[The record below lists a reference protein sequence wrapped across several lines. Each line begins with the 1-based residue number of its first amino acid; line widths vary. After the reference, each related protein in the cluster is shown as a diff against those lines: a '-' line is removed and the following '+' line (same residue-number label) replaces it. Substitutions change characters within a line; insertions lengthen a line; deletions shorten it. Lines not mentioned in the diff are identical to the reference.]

1 MSKQKKTPI
10 KYTSRDFDSIRQD
23 LIEHAKRFYPNE
35 WKDFSK
41 STINSLLIDT
51 VAYTGDVLSFYLD
64 YQANES
70 FLDTAIEFNNI
81 RKHARALGFKYSGAP
96 STNGIV
102 SLFCM
107 VPANL
112 DGTAPDTSYMPVLKK
127 GASFSSTTG
136 GNFILTEDVDFG
148 DLSNEVVAARF
159 DNTSGGTTHFAVK
172 SYGQITSGLMTR
184 ATADLTNSSF
194 ERFKRVRIGG
204 DNVVEIISVVDTDGN
219 QYYEV
224 DNLSQEVVFQE
235 TTNRNATA
243 EGVRSILKPF
253 AAARRFVVEQ
263 DDTGTYLQ
271 FGFGSEDSDEEE
283 IVDPAKVAINMHGKN
298 YVSNFRF
305 DPSKLVGTT
314 KLGISPSGTKLTIIL
329 KTNDATSSNASVNT
343 VTNVNEASF
352 QFPDEIGLDQT
363 KKSAVITSLESTN
376 EEPIVGATEQMTT
389 EELKQRA
396 KGYYSSQSRA
406 VTRQDYESMIYNM
419 PNKFGIIKRVSVIND
434 PSATNRR
441 MAIYVISEDRD
452 GKLVTAS
459 SSLKSNMRNWI
470 SQYKAMNDVVDIYD
484 AKIVNFGIDYKV
496 VLDTRFKDMNIIG
509 RCNAALEQY
518 FSNQL
523 YIGEPIY
530 ITRLFSILGKVEGVA
545 DVKMVTVR
553 QRRGADYSNVNI
565 NFDDAISADGSYI
578 MTPKNAIMELKFP
591 NRDIRGTI
599 IR

>member
-10 KYTSRDFDSIRQD
+10 KYTSRDFDSIKQD
-23 LIEHAKRFYPNE
+23 LIEHAKRFYPDD

-70 FLDTAIEFNNI
+70 FLDTAIEFNNV

-96 STNGIV
+96 STSGIV

-107 VPANL
+107 IPANL
-112 DGTAPDTSYMPVLKK
+112 DGTAPDLSYMPILKK
-127 GASFSSTTG
+127 GASFSSTNG
-136 GNFILTEDVDFG
+136 GSFILTEDVNFG

-159 DNTSGGTTHFAVK
+159 DDTTGGTTQFAVK
-172 SYGQITSGLMTR
+172 SHGQITSGLITR
-184 ATADLTNSSF
+184 SVVDLTSSSF
-194 ERFKRVRIGG
+194 ERFKRVRVGG
-204 DNVVEIISVVDTDGN
+204 DSVIEVISVIDSDGN

-224 DNLSQEVVFQE
+224 DNLSQEVVFHE
-235 TTNRNATA
+235 TTNRNATS

-253 AAARRFVVEQ
+253 AAGRRFVVEQ

-271 FGFGSEDSDEEE
+271 FGFGSESSDEEE

-298 YVSNFRF
+298 YVSNLRF

-314 KLGISPSGTKLTIIL
+314 KLGISPSGTRLTIIL
-329 KTNDATSSNASVNT
+329 KSSDATSSNASANT
-343 VTNVNEASF
+343 VTNIIAASF
-352 QFPDEIGLDQT
+352 VFPDELSLDQV
-363 KKSAVITSLESTN
+363 KKSSVITSLEITN
-376 EEPIVGATEQMTT
+376 ENPIVGSVEQMTT

-434 PSATNRR
+434 PSASNRR
-441 MAIYVISEDRD
+441 TAIYVISEDND
-452 GKLVTAS
+452 GKLTTAS
-459 SSLKSNMRNWI
+459 SSLKSNIRNWI

-496 VLDTRFKDMNIIG
+496 VLDSRFKDFNIIG
-509 RCNAALEQY
+509 RCNVALQNY

-530 ITRLFSILGKVEGVA
+530 ITRLYSILSKVEGVA
-545 DVKMVTVR
+545 DVKTVSLR
-553 QRRGADYSNVNI
+553 QKLGTDYSNVNI
-565 NFDDAISADGSYI
+565 NFDDALSPDGTYI

-591 NRDIRGTI
+591 NRDIKGTL